1 MYKKLTCLLLVAIC
15 LVFAGCKK
23 DSEVNAFITDYD
35 AFSNE
40 IVKHVDDSPNVA
52 GVDAAQKYLD
62 SKKADIRAKFEAF
75 KDARGFQLSEDTTK
89 KLTESVT
96 RNVSAV
102 NGLEVKYMSQS
113 IQNSE
118 FKSKLEKLVKDYNEI
133 IKM

>member
-1 MYKKLTCLLLVAIC
+1 MYKKIACLLLVAIC
-15 LVFAGCKK
+15 LVLSGCKK
-23 DSEVNAFITDYD
+23 DSEVNSFITDYD
-35 AFSNE
+35 EFSNQ
-40 IVKHVDDSPNVA
+40 IVKLVDDSPNVA

-62 SKKADIRAKFEAF
+62 SKKADIRAKFDAF
-75 KDARGFQLSEDTTK
+75 KDARGYQLSEDTTK

-118 FKSKLEKLVKDYNEI
+118 FKTKLDKLTKDYNEI